1 MVNESRLRAAADIL
15 VQSRD
20 FVGGGDDRA
29 QRIQSAYAL
38 AGRLAHVLR
47 DDDASGQTFTADA
60 WEVFDDWCAH
70 LEDAIGGDFDTIPPN
85 IKAAIF
91 HETDMVENGIE
102 KARAWL
108 AGHRD

>member
-1 MVNESRLRAAADIL
+1 MTSESRLRAATDIL
-15 VQSRD
+15 IQSPD
-20 FVGGGDDRA
+20 FCGGGSDRA
-29 QRIQSAYAL
+29 QRVQSAYAL

-47 DDDASGQTFTADA
+47 DDDALGQTFTAVA

-70 LEDAIGGDFDTIPPN
+70 LEDAIGSDFDSIPPSV
-85 IKAAIF
+85 KAAIF
-91 HETDMVENGIE
+91 HETDMVEQGIE